1 MAAHK
6 KNLHS
11 LRTCPLRPWHSTQVQ
26 DRMLI
31 LVISNT
37 ADFIQKVLGMYTHS
51 MEVIYLSSIK

>member
-37 ADFIQKVLGMYTHS
+37 ADFIQKVLGMYIQWRLS
-51 MEVIYLSSIK
+51 IYLV